1 LTVSCGCVSCNEETV
16 VHHFDFLLFISTP
29 QYLWLIINYKENSYY
44 SGVVV
49 FKIIIWDLSLVN
61 EKIVVAMGRQLMVK
75 F

>member
-1 LTVSCGCVSCNEETV
+1 
-16 VHHFDFLLFISTP
+16 
-29 QYLWLIINYKENSYY
+29 LIINYKENSYY